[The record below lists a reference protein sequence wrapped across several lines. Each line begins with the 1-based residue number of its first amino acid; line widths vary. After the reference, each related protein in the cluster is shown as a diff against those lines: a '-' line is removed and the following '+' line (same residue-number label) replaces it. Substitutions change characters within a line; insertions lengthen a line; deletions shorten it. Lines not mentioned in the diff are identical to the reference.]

1 MYPMGGRGKIRKK
14 TKGAR
19 TVQISDFFPM
29 WDKLTNSQKDI
40 LTRNATWKL
49 VKKGTI
55 LHSGAGECVGLML
68 ISAGLL
74 RGYIQSEE
82 GKEVTIYRL
91 FPGDTCLFSA
101 SCIMQSIQFD
111 IIISAE
117 QDTQVWVIPPQVY
130 LSLMNES
137 VVVANYTRELM
148 SARFSEAMWLMEQIL
163 FKSVDVRLAGFL
175 RTEREVQNSLILTIT
190 HETIAGHMGTA
201 REVVTRM
208 LRYFQSEGMVRLTR
222 GKVELVD
229 VERIEALAGER

>member
-1 MYPMGGRGKIRKK
+1 MEFS
-14 TKGAR
+14 A
-19 TVQISDFFPM
+19 FFPM
-29 WDKLTNSQKDI
+29 WDKLEKNQRQLLEQSAQ
-40 LTRNATWKL
+40 RRQ

-55 LHSGAGECVGLML
+55 LHSGEGECVGLML
-68 ISAGLL
+68 ILSGML
-74 RGYIQSEE
+74 RAYIQSEE

-117 QDTQVWVIPPQVY
+117 KDTDVWVIPPQIY

-137 VVVANYTRELM
+137 APVANYTRELM

-163 FKSVDVRLAGFL
+163 FRSVDRRLAAFL
-175 RTEREVQNSLILTIT
+175 LEEAQVEGTDTLSIT

-208 LRYFQSEGMVRLTR
+208 LRYFQSEGMVKLSR
-222 GKVELVD
+222 GKVELL
-229 VERIEALAGER
+229 EREGLELLAE

>member
-1 MYPMGGRGKIRKK
+1 MEF
-14 TKGAR
+14 A
-19 TVQISDFFPM
+19 SFFPM
-29 WDKLTNSQKDI
+29 WDKLEKNQRQLLEQSAQ
-40 LTRNATWKL
+40 RRQ

-55 LHSGAGECVGLML
+55 LHSGEGECVGLML
-68 ISAGLL
+68 ILSGML
-74 RGYIQSEE
+74 RAYIQSEE

-91 FPGDTCLFSA
+91 FSGDTCLFSA

-117 QDTQVWVIPPQVY
+117 KDTDVWVIPPQIY

-137 VVVANYTRELM
+137 APVANYTRELM

-163 FKSVDVRLAGFL
+163 FRSVDRRLAAFL
-175 RTEREVQNSLILTIT
+175 LEEAQVEGTDTLSIT

-208 LRYFQSEGMVRLTR
+208 LRYFQSEGMVKLSR
-222 GKVELVD
+222 GKVELL
-229 VERIEALAGER
+229 EREGLELLAE